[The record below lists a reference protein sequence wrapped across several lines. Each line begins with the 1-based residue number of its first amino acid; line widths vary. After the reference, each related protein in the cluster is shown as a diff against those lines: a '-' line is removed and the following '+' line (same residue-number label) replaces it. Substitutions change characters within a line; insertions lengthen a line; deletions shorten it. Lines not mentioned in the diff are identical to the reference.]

1 MSSMFKWLWLFWGR
15 ETLMRE
21 LKRRSLVVYLRIVRS
36 TRLTV
41 LTVFAIGIFLQ
52 VMVLSAVGALVTGF
66 ILWNHDFAAK
76 MEILFWIFTGTFAVP
91 AILLAILMSEYFWLR
106 ISGAKRLMDS
116 VRD

>member
-1 MSSMFKWLWLFWGR
+1 MTALLKWFWLIWGR
-15 ETLMRE
+15 ERLVRE
-21 LKRRSLVVYLRIVRS
+21 VRRRSLAVYLRVIRS

-52 VMVLSAVGALVTGF
+52 VLVLSAVGALVTGF

-91 AILLAILMSEYFWLR
+91 AILLAVLMSEYFWLR

-116 VRD
+116 LRD